1 MFRRTPKKQKPRF
14 EYRDNYYHDDPRDEH
29 FARYGKRLGGLNKTF
44 TYMVLF
50 AVSVLF
56 IQATVA
62 ANINLNNQKI
72 VEFGQGSAGTP
83 ACSGSTSISL
93 TPGNSFTNG
102 NGSTGTHYFKTI
114 NVNNVPSQCT
124 GYDLKIRAW
133 GISGASPL
141 PIYGTNQTDVIVHGV
156 GANYVTG
163 CGTGYSVSGTTA
175 SGSFVVTLAI
185 PVSLSNDV
193 YKLTIEST
201 AHDNSCDYSPASNG
215 VVQDGLLLYLDAAA
229 YSGSGNW
236 LDWTSYNHDGT
247 FPGGTNNPTFVSQP
261 NNASYFNFESSYSQ
275 YFNVSNS
282 NTMVYGSSPRSMIGW
297 MRVSATTGS
306 WQWILSYGTSNTSQ
320 SMFIGFNSSVDT
332 VYFGGYGDDVT
343 YTKPT
348 GNWVGQWVMMA
359 GTYDGTT
366 AKLYVNGTLVTYTT
380 KSWNTVQ
387 NTNQIGRQTNGA
399 EYTNGRISYI
409 SYYNKVLSDTEMMQ
423 NFNSIKGRYGL

>member
-1 MFRRTPKKQKPRF
+1 MFGFSPKKARPNFQ
-14 EYRDNYYHDDPRDEH
+14 YRDNYYHDDPQNEY
-29 FARYGKRLGGLNKTF
+29 FARYGKTLSGLSRTF
-44 TYMVLF
+44 AYTVLF
-50 AVSVLF
+50 AVSLMF

-62 ANINLNNQKI
+62 ANINLNSQKI
-72 VEFGQGSAGTP
+72 VEFGQGSTGTP
-83 ACSGSTSISL
+83 ACSGSTSLTL

-102 NGSTGTHYFKTI
+102 SGSTGTHYFKTI
-114 NVNNVPSQCT
+114 NVNSVPSQCN
-124 GYDLKIRAW
+124 GFDLKIRAW
-133 GISGASPL
+133 GISGTSPL

-156 GANYVTG
+156 GANYVAG
-163 CGTGYSVSGTTA
+163 CGSGYTVSGTTS
-175 SGSFVVTLAI
+175 SGSFVVTLTV

-261 NNASYFNFESSYSQ
+261 NNGSYFNFNSSQSQ
-275 YFNVSNS
+275 YFNVSNIS
-282 NTMVYGSSPRSMIGW
+282 TMVYGTSPRSMIGW
-297 MRVSATTGS
+297 MRVSAATGS

-320 SMFIGFNSSVDT
+320 SMFIGFNSSITT
-332 VYFGGYGDDVT
+332 VYFGGYGNDVT
-343 YTKPT
+343 YTKPS
-348 GNWVGQWVMMA
+348 GDWIGQWVMMA

-366 AKLYVNGTLVTYTT
+366 AKLYVNGQLVTTQT
-380 KSWNTVQ
+380 ISWNTVQ

-409 SYYNKVLSDTEMMQ
+409 SYYNKVLSADEMAQ
-423 NFNSIKGRYGL
+423 NFNAIRGRYGI